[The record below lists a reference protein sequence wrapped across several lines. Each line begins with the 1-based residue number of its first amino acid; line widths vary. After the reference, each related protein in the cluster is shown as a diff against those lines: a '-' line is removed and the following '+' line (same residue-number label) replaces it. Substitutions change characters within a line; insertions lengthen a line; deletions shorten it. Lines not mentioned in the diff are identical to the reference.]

1 MLLRLASAAVI
12 LPIFLGLLF
21 YEPLGFRLFV
31 LVALLLGYEEYRR
44 LMLHR
49 GLRFSPWLGLTA
61 LLMVLLPPALGTE
74 HLPTVLGPLL
84 ERSGSLGLA
93 AFFMAAALWREAR
106 ADLEQGLLRF
116 FAELGGL
123 VYLGLLGLHLLKL
136 NALPYGAWW
145 CLLVF
150 WYAWLYDSAALF
162 AGKGLGRTPFSPLS
176 PKKTWEGFLGGVLG
190 SALISALIL
199 PHWVPAGL
207 GLSAWGYAAL
217 SIPSS
222 VLAQAGDLFE
232 SMVKRFSGQKDS
244 SGLIPAQG
252 GFLDKMDSSLF
263 VAPLIY
269 FAATTLADLH
279 WLF

>member
-1 MLLRLASAAVI
+1 MLLRFLSAGVI
-12 LPIFLGLLF
+12 LPAFLWLLF
-21 YEPLGFRLFV
+21 CYPLGFRVFI

-44 LMLHR
+44 LMAYK
-49 GLRFSPWLGLTA
+49 GLRFSPWLGLLA
-61 LLMVLLPPALGTE
+61 LLMVLTPPTLGVDHIPAALA
-74 HLPTVLGPLL
+74 PLL
-84 ERSGSLGLA
+84 QRSGSLGLA
-93 AFFMAAALWREAR
+93 AFFVAAALWRVAK

-136 NALPYGAWW
+136 NALPYGSWW

-150 WYAWLYDSAALF
+150 WYAWVYDSAALF
-162 AGKGLGRTPFSPLS
+162 AGKGFGKTPFSPLS
-176 PKKTWEGFLGGVLG
+176 PKKTWEGFWGGVVG
-190 SALISALIL
+190 SALVSALIL
-199 PHWVPAGL
+199 PHWIPPEL

-217 SIPSS
+217 SIPAS

-232 SMVKRFSGQKDS
+232 SMVKRFSGKKDS

-279 WLF
+279 WLP